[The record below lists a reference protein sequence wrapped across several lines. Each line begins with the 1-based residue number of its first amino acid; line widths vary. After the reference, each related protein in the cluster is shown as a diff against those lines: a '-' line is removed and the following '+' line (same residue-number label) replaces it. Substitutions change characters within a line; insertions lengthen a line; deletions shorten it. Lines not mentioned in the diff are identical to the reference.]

1 MTSLQSR
8 EEYSDDNYSESSED
22 ILEASQRRLNL
33 EELKNWGLKNIIKMS
48 TPTMKKVPNSPAN
61 LPLRFGR
68 NLQEERSIKP
78 AANLPLRFGRA
89 YAGSLSRHIL
99 PFSHRFE
106 RAPLV
111 QSSFHSLANLPQ
123 RFGRSHLFSLPQVT
137 EVPEFGHLNN
147 NMRRESDG
155 EEASLW
161 KTLGE
166 FLF

>member
-78 AANLPLRFGRA
+78 AANLPLRFG
-89 YAGSLSRHIL
+89 
-99 PFSHRFE
+99 
-106 RAPLV
+106 
-111 QSSFHSLANLPQ
+111 
-123 RFGRSHLFSLPQVT
+123 
-137 EVPEFGHLNN
+137 HLNN